1 MAKLNILYASEKGI
15 EAEQF
20 EMNDVSTHD
29 LQEMTK
35 VLVVTSSTGDGDL
48 PMMGEDFWDA
58 LSKPNINL
66 EGMEYS
72 VCALG
77 DRSYFDF
84 CGAGKK
90 VDARMAELGAKRVA
104 DRQDCNRDVVGVDEW
119 AENAIK
125 SLGF

>member
-1 MAKLNILYASEKGI
+1 MAKLNILYASEMGKAIDVADNKFLLSSEKGI

-20 EMNDVSTHD
+20 EMNNVSMHD

-35 VLVVTSSTGDGDL
+35 VLVVTGSTGDGDL
-48 PMMGEDFWDA
+48 PVMGEDFWDA

-66 EGMEYS
+66 GGMECS

-84 CGAGKK
+84 AVRGKNL
-90 VDARMAELGAKRVA
+90 MH
-104 DRQDCNRDVVGVDEW
+104 
-119 AENAIK
+119 
-125 SLGF
+125 